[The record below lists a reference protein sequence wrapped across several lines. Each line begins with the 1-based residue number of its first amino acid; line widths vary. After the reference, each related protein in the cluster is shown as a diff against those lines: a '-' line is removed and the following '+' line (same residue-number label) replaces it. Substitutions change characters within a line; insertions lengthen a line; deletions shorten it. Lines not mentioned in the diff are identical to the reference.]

1 MTIVMTGLYVL
12 DTTSLISHF
21 KHVFSRPSAISQR
34 AHGLIDVALRPGPQ
48 NVQLSIPAVV
58 FLEVF
63 DKWLVDDEFAEKFYY
78 EVMIPILDSPNIEI
92 KPIEREVLENML
104 TISAELENHEV
115 HDKLI
120 LASAMMLQRP
130 LITSDTKVVDFV
142 NKYKVIPS
150 VVT

>member
-1 MTIVMTGLYVL
+1 MTGLYVL

-21 KHVFSRPSAISQR
+21 NSVFSQPSAISAR
-34 AHGLIDVALRPGPQ
+34 AHALIDVALSPGPQ

-58 FLEVF
+58 FVEVF
-63 DKWLVDDEFAEKFYY
+63 EKWLNEEEFAAKFYY
-78 EVMIPILDSPNIEI
+78 EVMSPILDSPNIEI

-104 TISAELENHEV
+104 TIGAELSEHDV

-130 LITSDTKVVDFV
+130 LITSDAKVIQFV
-142 NKYKVIPS
+142 RKYKVIPS